1 MDARQSYA
9 LANPLTRAD
18 GNPATMRP
26 LTRDKRHAT
35 GLLIRTIL
43 AVDR

>member
-26 LTRDKRHAT
+26 LTRTKRHAT